1 MPAKLSN
8 RFGEIYISDDVLA
21 NIAGLHTIECY
32 GLVGMASKNA
42 KDGLVELLRRDNLSK
57 GVKITAEGEDIIVD
71 LFVIVKFGTKIS
83 TVADNIISKVKYT
96 LGKHNRIKGKKSEF
110 KYTGCESIT
119 F

>member
-8 RFGEIYISDDVLA
+8 KFGEIYISEDVLA
-21 NIAGLHTIECY
+21 NIAGLATIECY

-42 KDGLVELLRRDNLSK
+42 KDGLVELLRRDNINK
-57 GVKITAEGEDIIVD
+57 GVKIITEGEDIIVD

-96 LGKHNRIKGKKSEF
+96 LENI
-110 KYTGCESIT
+110 TGLKVKRVNLNIQGVRV
-119 F
+119 